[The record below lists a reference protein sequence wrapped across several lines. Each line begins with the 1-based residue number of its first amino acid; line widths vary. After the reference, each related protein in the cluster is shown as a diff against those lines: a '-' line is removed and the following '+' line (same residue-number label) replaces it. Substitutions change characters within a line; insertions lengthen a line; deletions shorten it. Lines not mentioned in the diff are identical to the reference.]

1 MVRCVISDVDGSL
14 IYKGSHLNTARLPV
28 MLKKLESLNIPFAV
42 ATGRNYCELK
52 KLFGQYEKDIVCIC
66 SDGAYTVKNGC
77 TLTSSPINEK
87 CFNQFLVSSTTSVVF
102 HSIVKSYFY
111 GSNTMAFRKEQAK
124 LGNVIKITS
133 TEDIASDI
141 FKISI
146 YGDTRDIVASE
157 ETRLCYSSRGIKE
170 YVSRKATK
178 LFAAKTLCEG
188 AGIPLSDVLFF
199 GDGENDKDLILNCG
213 TSFTTYCADRSVF
226 GLTSNHTRDVIGTT
240 IRLADSWQK
249 NK

>member
-28 MLKKLESLNIPFAV
+28 MLKKLEALNIRFAV

-77 TLTSSPINEK
+77 TLTSSPITEK
-87 CFNQFLVSSTTSVVF
+87 CFDRFSILTKASVVF
-102 HSIVKSYFY
+102 HSVSKSFFY
-111 GSNTMAFRKEQAK
+111 GSDTMAYRKEQAR
-124 LGNVIKITS
+124 LGNVIRITS
-133 TEDIASDI
+133 IKDIASDI
-141 FKISI
+141 FRISV
-146 YGDTRDIVASE
+146 YGDIRGFEPSEDIRV
-157 ETRLCYSSRGIKE
+157 CYSSHGIKE
-170 YVSRKATK
+170 YVSPKASK
-178 LFAAKTLCEG
+178 LSAAKTLCEG
-188 AGIPLSDVLFF
+188 AGIPLSEVLFF
-199 GDGENDKDLILNCG
+199 GDGENDRDLILNCG
-213 TSFTTYCADRSVF
+213 TSYTTYCADSSVF
-226 GLTSNHTRDVIGTT
+226 GLTRNHTRDVIGTT